1 MPESYRITIM
11 PRAAEDLAGICD
23 YISQD
28 SPQAAA
34 DVAHRLLDAIDSL
47 EVFPYRHKV
56 HRWRRAASRVIR
68 SMPVSPFIIY
78 YRVFEK
84 HRTVEIVTVWHG
96 KREQPTA
103 FD

>member
-34 DVAHRLLDAIDSL
+34 DVARHLLDAIDSL
-47 EVFPYRHKV
+47 EIFPYRHRV

-68 SMPVSPFIIY
+68 SMPVPPFIIY
-78 YRVFEK
+78 YRVLQK
-84 HRTVEIVTVWHG
+84 RHTVQILTVWHG
-96 KREQPTA
+96 KREQPIA